1 MNEPN
6 KNAIDINTINEFF
19 LSQQEDNDDLLKNID
34 MDELLEGLKQAED
47 DIASGRFYTFE
58 EAAKMIHKDVF
69 GEELPEEYYKYFE
82 DIDMD
87 DLEEK
92 INQYEITTNKRLI
105 QFNEDTEEI
114 YNEDFN
120 E

>member
-6 KNAIDINTINEFF
+6 KNAIDINTINEFL

-34 MDELLEGLKQAED
+34 MDELLEALQQAEKE
-47 DIASGRFYTFE
+47 IENGEGIEFG
-58 EAAKMIHKDVF
+58 EAIKMIHKDVF
-69 GEELPEEYYKYFE
+69 GEELPEEYAKYLE
-82 DIDMD
+82 DVDINT
-87 DLEEK
+87 LEEN
-92 INQYEITTNKRLI
+92 INQYEINTQKRLI

>member
-34 MDELLEGLKQAED
+34 MDEVLEGLKQAED

-69 GEELPEEYYKYFE
+69 GEELPEEYAKYLE
-82 DIDMD
+82 DVDINT
-87 DLEEK
+87 LEEN
-92 INQYEITTNKRLI
+92 INQYEINTQKRLI

-114 YNEDFN
+114 YNEDYN